1 MSRDEETVEIE
12 GTAMGET
19 EMAVLFDTGDEAVWI
34 PKSQIIER
42 WDDEDNEGLTT
53 LVITEWLAIKKGLV

>member
-42 WDDEDNEGLTT
+42 WDDEGLTT

>member
-42 WDDEDNEGLTT
+42 WDDEGFTT